1 MNELK
6 TKIQSILR
14 DDETLMRLLDKTSKP
29 FGIYFARPPLVNPP
43 LPLLTFKLI
52 GGSTGYGHREAQ
64 VRELVLQIVAYSATS
79 CDQIM
84 ERVEELLNLSTAFTD
99 MEALDVLNIQLDSI
113 GPDDFDI
120 EFNCYTLM
128 HRYRVFIT
136 KIPTR

>member
-6 TKIQSILR
+6 TKVQSILR

-29 FGIYFARPPLVNPP
+29 YGIYFARPPLVNPP

-52 GGSTGYGHREAQ
+52 GGPAGYAQ
-64 VRELVLQIVAYSATS
+64 SRELILQMVAYSATS

-84 ERVEELLNLSTAFTD
+84 ERVEELLNLSTAFTG
-99 MEALDVLNIQLDSI
+99 MTTLNVSNIQLDSI